1 MWARDLL
8 PEKFEKAGLRGR
20 FSTVGYN
27 ANKVNGAVTTTIES
41 AAKDLLYQL
50 QHDRPEGSQRPIF
63 FVAHSLGG
71 LVVAQVLRQSTP
83 FFCRVLTGAGFDTG
97 PRRRQGSTCCYRSP

>member
-1 MWARDLL
+1 MWPRDLL

-27 ANKVNGAVTTTIES
+27 ANIVRGAGTTTIES

-50 QHDRPEGSQRPIF
+50 QHDRPENSKRPIY

-71 LVVAQVLRQSTP
+71 LVVAQVLQMQKP
-83 FFCRVLTGAGFDTG
+83 FFLKGSNW
-97 PRRRQGSTCCYRSP
+97 RRL